1 MAVDLEELIERLQ
14 RKMLVLVDKYRLL
27 ESDKKS
33 VDEENARLKAE
44 IENLKKQLEQT
55 NTDKE
60 FLRIA
65 RNISNTPEQLAENK
79 AVLVRLVRDVDKCIA
94 QLTD

>member
-27 ESDKKS
+27 ESEKKS

-65 RNISNTPEQLAENK
+65 RNISNTPEQLADNK

>member
-27 ESDKKS
+27 ESEKKS